1 MYQGDA
7 TTAAACRGERTEWAE
22 VSVQTSEVL
31 ETALK
36 LRVMGRV
43 RGINSSLCSHL
54 HLRPL

>member
-7 TTAAACRGERTEWAE
+7 TTAVACKGERTEWAE
-22 VSVQTSEVL
+22 ISVQTSEVL

-36 LRVMGRV
+36 LRVMGTV
-43 RGINSSLCSHL
+43 RGINNSLCSHL

>member
-7 TTAAACRGERTEWAE
+7 TTAVACKGERTEWAE

-31 ETALK
+31 ETA
-36 LRVMGRV
+36 RVMGRV
-43 RGINSSLCSHL
+43 RGINNSLCSHL